1 MSFQQHTEMC
11 VLSPCGAQPSACNV
25 LDGQHH
31 DQWGSVRTVVSTRDS
46 SSEFYLQKHY
56 YSVPDAV
63 LSQLAETLSD
73 EDDETAN

>member
-1 MSFQQHTEMC
+1 M
-11 VLSPCGAQPSACNV
+11 

-63 LSQLAETLSD
+63 LSQLAETLSG